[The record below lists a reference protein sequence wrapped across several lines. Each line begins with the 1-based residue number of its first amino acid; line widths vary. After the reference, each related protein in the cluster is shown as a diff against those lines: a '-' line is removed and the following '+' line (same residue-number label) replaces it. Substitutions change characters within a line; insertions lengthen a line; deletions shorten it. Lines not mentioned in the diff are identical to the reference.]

1 MIIYRTKE
9 HLRIR
14 EMGQKFHLIYVHVA
28 IRFQNY
34 QRVKNYLFHCKVGEP
49 EKEKVSQIYDQ
60 YVTEVPARE
69 DTNFL
74 GYRIEEV
81 RWSFIALTTLIT
93 GSKLS
98 AGQAMSEPVKQLD
111 TMTWGQHLPS
121 PHLGGGRTLY
131 KKQVPNK
138 NFAVNNPVG
147 DKFMSVFSFGGIAPR
162 TPSQQLHAWSEPVAI
177 CRANECTNF
186 LANDIQLWMMMH
198 YYNGICDFLSYN
210 MSTHIGWFLPP
221 LWSRICQIPYSQCA
235 RPWIVGVWD
244 PIRLE

>member
-1 MIIYRTKE
+1 M
-9 HLRIR
+9 
-14 EMGQKFHLIYVHVA
+14 HVA

-98 AGQAMSEPVKQLD
+98 AG
-111 TMTWGQHLPS
+111 
-121 PHLGGGRTLY
+121 
-131 KKQVPNK
+131 
-138 NFAVNNPVG
+138 
-147 DKFMSVFSFGGIAPR
+147 
-162 TPSQQLHAWSEPVAI
+162 
-177 CRANECTNF
+177 
-186 LANDIQLWMMMH
+186 
-198 YYNGICDFLSYN
+198 
-210 MSTHIGWFLPP
+210 
-221 LWSRICQIPYSQCA
+221 
-235 RPWIVGVWD
+235 
-244 PIRLE
+244 